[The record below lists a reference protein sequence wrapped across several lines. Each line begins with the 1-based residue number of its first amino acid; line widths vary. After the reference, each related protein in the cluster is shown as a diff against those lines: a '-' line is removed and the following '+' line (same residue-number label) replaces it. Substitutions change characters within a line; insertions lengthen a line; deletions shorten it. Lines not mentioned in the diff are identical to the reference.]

1 MKNKDF
7 GIGEVVEM
15 TGLSAKQLRYWE
27 DKNIIPQA
35 VRIVC
40 GERRYRRYDE
50 ELVVLIRKMKELI
63 DDGMT
68 VSAAANKA
76 KAILS
81 GYKMGGN
88 DNAK

>member
-1 MKNKDF
+1 MRKKDF

-27 DKNIIPQA
+27 DKKIIPQA

-40 GERRYRRYDE
+40 GERAYRRYDE
-50 ELVVLIRKMKELI
+50 DLVKLISKMKELI

-68 VSAAANKA
+68 VSAASRKAN
-76 KAILS
+76 AILS
-81 GYKMGGN
+81 GDKMGG
-88 DNAK
+88 DDDAK